1 MIRGVGTSIGK
12 IVELEVYTGNSYAQS
27 INVVLTDKWQFVQ
40 LPPTLY
46 DGTVAAL
53 NFYVKTYNLVAGES
67 YEVAA
72 AYIKEVD

>member
-1 MIRGVGTSIGK
+1 MIRGVGTSVGK
-12 IVELEVYTGNSYAQS
+12 TIELEVYTGNSYAQS

-46 DGTVAAL
+46 DGTVAVL